1 MLENMEYVG
10 VGFATVSAG
19 AGPGGTGSKGA
30 HQPKQPAKAQLQPQ
44 LAAVQPVAHHQSQ
57 R

>member
-44 LAAVQPVAHHQSQ
+44 LAAV
-57 R
+57 

>member
-30 HQPKQPAKAQLQPQ
+30 HQPKQPAKVQLQPQ
-44 LAAVQPVAHHQSQ
+44 LAAVQPVVHHQSQ

>member
-44 LAAVQPVAHHQSQ
+44 LAAVQPVAHDQSQ